1 MLDWTIL
8 RYMKTSEQ
16 RINNIIGQLEGI
28 KKMLIES
35 PDDCF
40 ALLTQ
45 MKAVKS
51 AVSSLTEKILS
62 VEFDRCLG
70 ARLAPEKRSKME
82 NLFKEIIKK

>member
-1 MLDWTIL
+1 
-8 RYMKTSEQ
+8 MKTSEQ

-70 ARLAPEKRSKME
+70 ARLAPEKRLKME
-82 NLFKEIIKK
+82 GLFKEIIKK

>member
-1 MLDWTIL
+1 
-8 RYMKTSEQ
+8 MKTSEQ

-70 ARLAPEKRSKME
+70 VRLAPEKRTKME

>member
-1 MLDWTIL
+1 
-8 RYMKTSEQ
+8 MKTTEQ

-28 KKMLIES
+28 KKMLVKS

-62 VEFDRCLG
+62 VEFNRCLG
-70 ARLAPEKRSKME
+70 GRLSLEKRVKME
-82 NLFKEIIKK
+82 GLFKEIIKK

>member
-1 MLDWTIL
+1 
-8 RYMKTSEQ
+8 MKTTEQ

-28 KKMLIES
+28 KKMMIKS

-51 AVSSLTEKILS
+51 AVASLTEKIVS
-62 VEFDRCLG
+62 SEFDRCLG
-70 ARLAPEKRSKME
+70 GHLSLEKKSKME
-82 NLFKEIIKK
+82 GLFREVIKK